1 MLELVGSDDV
11 PLSELKRPTKP
22 TILYVDSLDYKGPGV
37 YLYVEPYAITNRRDY
52 LLREWQKFTH
62 IITFDASL
70 LHLPNVIQYTYGTS
84 WILPEDA
91 ESIKIEDKKFQIS
104 SLTGSKNWTI
114 GHCFRLNI
122 LNRTDFPLPYTFFRS
137 SIPPIGPKLSDKI
150 HLFRDFQFSLVIEN
164 SRQENYFTEKLCDC
178 LCTKTIPVYYGAP
191 NIHEYF
197 DTTGWII
204 LENES
209 VDELVEKLKQLDPE
223 WYTRNLDTV
232 EKNYKTVQGFLSFS
246 DNVNKALDKINDY

>member
-91 ESIKIEDKKFQIS
+91 ESIKVDNKKFQIS
-104 SLTGSKNWTI
+104 SLTGSKNWTV

-137 SIPPIGPKLSDKI
+137 STPPITSIPSDKI
-150 HLFRDFQFSLVIEN
+150 HLFKDFQFSLVIEN

-178 LCTKTIPVYYGAP
+178 LYTKTIPVYYGAP

-209 VDELVEKLKQLDPE
+209 VDDLVEKLKQLNVE

-232 EKNYKTVQGFLSFS
+232 EKNYKTVQGFLSFT
-246 DNVNKALDKINDY
+246 DNVNKALDKIDDY